1 MKTRTT
7 SSTIKINFDDCVK
20 ATLSALNYQD
30 YIAAIDRIKN
40 LETEVKRMKKS
51 VEEAF
56 LILGRQWDYLQIL
69 KVEMREE
76 EKNGY

>member
-1 MKTRTT
+1 MKEKKMKKKMT

-40 LETEVKRMKKS
+40 LETKVKRMKKR
-51 VEEAF
+51 AWKKHF
-56 LILGRQWDYLQIL
+56 
-69 KVEMREE
+69 
-76 EKNGY
+76 